1 MEEPL
6 FHVLLQG
13 QQVGPYDR
21 RTIVGMRIK
30 KALTSEHELV
40 GTDGSRL
47 TVADLIRRAPAEPF
61 SPQRTSAHSIVQ
73 ATYPGSLAGVHGA
86 GMPIPAFRGEV
97 EIRVQP
103 DVLRI
108 AGRHREGLGWKDS
121 RVKLPVQDIAETKVQ
136 GSEVELGVR
145 HEGRPA
151 LQRVRLE
158 LFTPQAAGE
167 LVAWLPNA
175 RAPQAASTSRAVGAP
190 PMMWA
195 SVAGVTLAV
204 FIVIGV
210 MLARRVY

>member
-13 QQVGPYDR
+13 RQVGPYDR

-61 SPQRTSAHSIVQ
+61 SPQRTTAHSIVQ
-73 ATYPGSLAGVHGA
+73 ASYPASLAAVRGA
-86 GMPIPAFRGEV
+86 GMAIPAFRGEI

-103 DVLRI
+103 DALRI
-108 AGRHREGLGWKDS
+108 AGRHRQGFGWRDS
-121 RVKLPVQDIAETKVQ
+121 RVKLPVQDIAEAQAQ
-136 GSEVELGVR
+136 GSEVELGLR
-145 HEGRPA
+145 HQGRAA

-158 LFTPQAAGE
+158 LFTAQAASE

-175 RAPQAASTSRAVGAP
+175 RAPQTASRTTGV

-210 MLARRVY
+210 MLARRLY